1 VGTFDEPAYGPF
13 VSFCQRAA
21 QIGVRYVDFIDPYQS
36 AMLNNFQ
43 LKAWLQDFPA
53 AIDEIPMN
61 SIQRANV
68 PTCQRANVPTCQRA
82 NVPTCQ
88 RANVPTCRR
97 ADVLEVLDAA
107 RHAEAIDGYLFVED

>member
-13 VSFCQRAA
+13 VSSCQRAA

-68 PTCQRANVPTCQRA
+68 PTR
-82 NVPTCQ
+82 
-88 RANVPTCRR
+88 RR

>member
-1 VGTFDEPAYGPF
+1 MGTFDEPAYGPF

-43 LKAWLQDFPA
+43 LKDWLQDFPA
-53 AIDEIPMN
+53 AIDEMPMN
-61 SIQRANV
+61 SIRRANA
-68 PTCQRANVPTCQRA
+68 PTR
-82 NVPTCQ
+82 Q

>member
-1 VGTFDEPAYGPF
+1 MGTFDEPAYGPF

-68 PTCQRANVPTCQRA
+68 PTCQRANVPTC
-82 NVPTCQ
+82 
-88 RANVPTCRR
+88 RR

>member
-1 VGTFDEPAYGPF
+1 MQFQVRNRLHEIVSAFDEPAYGPF
-13 VSFCQRAA
+13 VSFCRRAA

-61 SIQRANV
+61 SIE
-68 PTCQRANVPTCQRA
+68 
-82 NVPTCQ
+82 
-88 RANVPTCRR
+88 R
-97 ADVLEVLDAA
+97 ADVLEVLEAA
-107 RHAEAIDGYLFVED
+107 RLAEAIDGYLFIED